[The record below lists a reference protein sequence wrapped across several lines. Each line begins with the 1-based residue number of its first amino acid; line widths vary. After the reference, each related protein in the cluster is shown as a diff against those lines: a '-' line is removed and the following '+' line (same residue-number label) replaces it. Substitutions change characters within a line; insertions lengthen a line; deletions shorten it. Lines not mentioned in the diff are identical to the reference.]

1 MNDASSAIQAAPIAV
16 IESRLESKLGKGPG
30 MIGTVTFS
38 LALLG
43 GIIYAA
49 RQLVSD
55 LAIVRVE
62 RRKSRRWQPLVP
74 LMPSDYQ

>member
-1 MNDASSAIQAAPIAV
+1 
-16 IESRLESKLGKGPG
+16 